1 MFDGIEQFDV
11 QVEHFLASG
20 SDVQAVAQ
28 LRANH
33 AGEIAIQLAE
43 RRIVRGV
50 YQTTVEHQI
59 AGDVSVEVA
68 VIVTAADTQ
77 CFAQRH
83 QILIGAA

>member
-28 LRANH
+28 LRADD
-33 AGEIAIQLAE
+33 AGEVAIQLAE

-50 YQTTVEHQI
+50 HQATVEHQVT
-59 AGDVSVEVA
+59 GDISVEVA
-68 VIVTAADTQ
+68 VIVAAADAQ
-77 CFAQRH
+77 CFA
-83 QILIGAA
+83 